1 METIQ
6 QMVVTKQADGKF
18 KIATMG
24 GGKTLGTNY
33 GTASQTVM
41 MLEVL
46 LKQLKAP

>member
-6 QMVVTKQADGKF
+6 QLVVTKQADGQY

-24 GGKTLGTNY
+24 EGKTYGTNY

-46 LKQLKAP
+46 LKQLKTP